1 MFYTFTVKI
10 CTHVVLR
17 VYIII
22 YKLSHAQTQKTDIVW
37 FMHLNTHHRLF
48 SSNTFNECKGFS

>member
-10 CTHVVLR
+10 CR
-17 VYIII
+17 GFACIYNYIQ
-22 YKLSHAQTQKTDIVW
+22 AFTCANAKTDIVW
-37 FMHLNTHHRLF
+37 FMHLNTYHRLF